1 MIPNKKQGRE
11 KKREEKME
19 GDTQFQEMLGG
30 HKTAQGMPKV
40 RVDLM
45 KLGAEERRREIF
57 LRELAYVLLF

>member
-1 MIPNKKQGRE
+1 
-11 KKREEKME
+11 ME